1 MEVHIATAISEPPP
15 RSPIHIL
22 ESSRAVQWCVRVCVL
37 SCEGKPA
44 VSVQLVWLH
53 TWVGERPRCEARDR
67 KGGGGLVGGI
77 RADVIRESWSAC
89 QQWLAHAHT
98 HTHTSMHLFSHTETA
113 VHEDLL
119 SCIEHRDGLSE
130 PHTLS
135 FFSWE
140 RPHFKAG
147 LLCLTNGSACS
158 WYSTHRWQITME
170 PHMQVH

>member
-22 ESSRAVQWCVRVCVL
+22 EPSRAVQWCVRVCVL

-67 KGGGGLVGGI
+67 KGGGGLDGGI

-98 HTHTSMHLFSHTETA
+98 HTHAHAHIDASILTHRNSGAWRFAQLYWAQRWTEWTT
-113 VHEDLL
+113 
-119 SCIEHRDGLSE
+119 
-130 PHTLS
+130 HTLILQLGETS
-135 FFSWE
+135 F
-140 RPHFKAG
+140 
-147 LLCLTNGSACS
+147 
-158 WYSTHRWQITME
+158 
-170 PHMQVH
+170 